1 MVELRTQEQSLWAA
15 TTEMPTVEPLR
26 NDTTADVTIVGAGIA
41 GMSVA
46 YFLARAG
53 RKVVVIDNGGIA
65 SGQTQV
71 TTAHLSN
78 ELDDRYFELERLHGE
93 TGARLAAESH
103 TAAIDRIEAIVA
115 EEKIDCNFRR
125 LDGYLFA
132 PPDESGDVLDRE
144 FEAALRTGIVRVERA
159 ARAPIE
165 GFNTGP
171 CLRFLDQA
179 QFHPLKY
186 LAGLT
191 KAIQRAGGR
200 IYGQTKATRIDGGD
214 PAWVVTASGKVV
226 KAAAVVVCTNTPIN
240 DLVAIHTKQAPYHS
254 YVIGAVVPATR
265 ITDALFWDTLDPYH
279 YVRLQRVEGSEGQGH
294 EILIVGGEDHKSGQA
309 HDAEARFERLERWA
323 RDRFPSIESI
333 EYRWSGQVMETI
345 DGLAFIGRNP
355 MDKGNVFIA
364 TGDCG
369 MGMTHGTIAGM
380 LLCDLILG
388 KQNPWE
394 SLYDPSRKS
403 LRAVGRFA
411 RESLNVAKQYGAWLT
426 RGDVASVNDIR
437 PGEGAIVRRGLRKV
451 AAYRDESGKLTVRSA
466 ICTHLGCIVAWDP
479 SAKGWSCPCHGSL
492 FSPDGKVIN
501 GPAVKELLA
510 VDEP

>member
-1 MVELRTQEQSLWAA
+1 
-15 TTEMPTVEPLR
+15 
-26 NDTTADVTIVGAGIA
+26 
-41 GMSVA
+41 
-46 YFLARAG
+46 
-53 RKVVVIDNGGIA
+53 
-65 SGQTQV
+65 
-71 TTAHLSN
+71 
-78 ELDDRYFELERLHGE
+78 
-93 TGARLAAESH
+93 
-103 TAAIDRIEAIVA
+103 
-115 EEKIDCNFRR
+115 
-125 LDGYLFA
+125 
-132 PPDESGDVLDRE
+132 
-144 FEAALRTGIVRVERA
+144 
-159 ARAPIE
+159 
-165 GFNTGP
+165 
-171 CLRFLDQA
+171 
-179 QFHPLKY
+179 
-186 LAGLT
+186 
-191 KAIQRAGGR
+191 
-200 IYGQTKATRIDGGD
+200 
-214 PAWVVTASGKVV
+214 
-226 KAAAVVVCTNTPIN
+226 
-240 DLVAIHTKQAPYHS
+240 
-254 YVIGAVVPATR
+254 
-265 ITDALFWDTLDPYH
+265 
-279 YVRLQRVEGSEGQGH
+279 
-294 EILIVGGEDHKSGQA
+294 
-309 HDAEARFERLERWA
+309 
-323 RDRFPSIESI
+323 
-333 EYRWSGQVMETI
+333 METI